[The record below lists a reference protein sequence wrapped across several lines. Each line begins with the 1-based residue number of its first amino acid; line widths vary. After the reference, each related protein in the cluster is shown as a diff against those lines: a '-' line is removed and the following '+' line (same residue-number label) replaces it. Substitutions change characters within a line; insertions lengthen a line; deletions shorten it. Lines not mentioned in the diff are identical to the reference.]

1 MKKRIAMM
9 MIAMAVTFGSV
20 PVFAAQ
26 SDAVWLDAENAQ
38 ITDASVSVPVGTNG
52 GTADGVIEITYDTSV
67 LSIAEDAVVLDNTK
81 VDMSSVNVVEDA
93 VKVSY
98 LSEDNMDSGQFLS
111 LNFQI
116 KEGADAQAV
125 KNALNSM
132 KLSGT
137 VYSESGNE
145 IAVSDSG
152 SQTPGGNDNPG
163 DDNPSGGDKPGNG
176 DEPGNSDEPGGG
188 STPGDSNPSGNGN
201 NDQTTN
207 QNTQNNTA
215 ESDQKKAGNASTG
228 DNTNLMFPG
237 VLAVAGAGAAGAA
250 VYLANTKKKEEE

>member
-20 PVFAAQ
+20 PVSAAQ

-38 ITDASVSVPVGTNG
+38 ITDANVSVPVGTNG
-52 GTADGVIEITYDTSV
+52 ETADGVIEITYDTSV
-67 LSIAEDAVVLDNTK
+67 LSIA
-81 VDMSSVNVVEDA
+81 EDA

-137 VYSESGNE
+137 VYSEGGNE
-145 IAVSDSG
+145 IVVGNSG

-163 DDNPSGGDKPGNG
+163 EDNPSGGDKPGNSE
-176 DEPGNSDEPGGG
+176 EPGNGEEPGG

-201 NDQTTN
+201 NNQTTN
-207 QNTQNNTA
+207 QDTQNNTA

-250 VYLANTKKKEEE
+250 VYFAKTKKKEEE